1 MRINKII
8 YLIENRTI
16 FVWSV
21 FMKTT
26 HSYVSFGLAFLLL
39 FVLFGAVSAA
49 ETDDKEL
56 IVFAAA
62 SLTGVVG
69 DLDPI
74 FEAGHPGVNV
84 TTNLDSSATL
94 ETQIKEGAYAD
105 LFLPASTKNMDNLI
119 KEELAD
125 KDSVTKYATNKL
137 AIIVPVDNPAG
148 ITGFADLAKPGVK
161 IVSETAEVPV
171 RKYTEQVLNKT
182 LNSTEYGKAFVDAFR
197 ANVVSEETNVAT
209 ATAKV
214 ALGEVDVGITYYS
227 DVTKDFADKITIID
241 IPQEFNVVATYEAGI
256 LTESTEKEL
265 AQEYIDLLSSDEGK
279 SVLKNYNFLP
289 A

>member
-1 MRINKII
+1 
-8 YLIENRTI
+8 
-16 FVWSV
+16 
-21 FMKTT
+21 MKTT

-119 KEELAD
+119 KEELAY

-265 AQEYIDLLSSDEGK
+265 AKEYIDLLSSDEGM